1 MASMRL
7 SNVCM
12 ITLICTILL
21 ITIEAFSPTAAF
33 TNLHPTASIK
43 SRDKFSLTNNR
54 KDAGHFRSVISVKAV
69 GSKND
74 ELVVIPASYRLGLQF
89 GLIGLLL
96 DQIPYIQFLLGL
108 PVTLLSILF
117 LVQSSRI
124 RFIFSEDSFE
134 LRSGGDALKN
144 SGENKI
150 VGGENVWSY
159 DSFVNWEFFP
169 KGWIDQPQ
177 GPILGYFKETQT
189 PSEKWD
195 TGPGKIANS
204 DEFIEE
210 NGAVPGQ
217 VHFFPVLCDAQLL
230 RSEFEKRNCAKL

>member
-1 MASMRL
+1 MVSTRL
-7 SNVCM
+7 SNVW
-12 ITLICTILL
+12 LISVICAVLL
-21 ITIEAFSPTAAF
+21 ATNEAFSPTAAF
-33 TNLHPTASIK
+33 TKSHPVSSIQ
-43 SRDKFSLTNNR
+43 SQDNFSLTSNR
-54 KDAGHFRSVISVKAV
+54 KDVGNCRTVVSIKATRSQ
-69 GSKND
+69 ND

-117 LVQSSRI
+117 LVQASRI

-177 GPILGYFKETQT
+177 GPVLAYFKETQT
-189 PSEKWD
+189 PSEMWG

-217 VHFFPVLCDAQLL
+217 VHFFPVLCNAQLL
-230 RSEFEKRNCAKL
+230 RAEFEKRNCAKL